1 MKIESVRIQNF
12 RAFANETVFF
22 DDYTCLVGP
31 NGSGKSTILTAL
43 NIFFRDT
50 ANASTDLVNLG
61 KEDFHRCDTSH
72 PITITVTFRDLS
84 AEAKDDLKDYVR
96 QDKLVVSSLAKWND
110 DTGSAAV
117 EQHGERLGI
126 EIFRSYFEKEKQ
138 GAAAKDLQ
146 AAFAELKK
154 PFPDL
159 SDAKTKAAM
168 EQALR
173 EYEAAHPEQC
183 TLIPSPDQF
192 YGFSK
197 GTNRL
202 QKYVQWVYVPAV
214 KDATTEQA
222 EAKSTALKRLLSR
235 KGPLADNPGQ
245 IDR

>member
-1 MKIESVRIQNF
+1 MRIASVTIKNF
-12 RAFANETVFF
+12 RVFASETVFF
-22 DDYTCLVGP
+22 DDYTCAVGP

-50 ANASTDLVNLG
+50 VSASTDLVNLG
-61 KEDFHRCDTSH
+61 KEDFHRCDTSQ
-72 PITITVTFRDLS
+72 PITITVTFQDLS
-84 AEAKDDLKDYVR
+84 VEAKADLKDYVR
-96 QDKLVVSSLAKWND
+96 QDKLVISSVATWSD

-126 EIFRSYFEKEKQ
+126 EAFRSYFEKEKQ
-138 GAAAKDLQ
+138 SATAKDLQ

-154 PFPDL
+154 SFPDL

-173 EYEAAHPEQC
+173 EYEAAHPDQC

-202 QKYVQWVYVPAV
+202 QKYVQWVFVPPS
-214 KDATTEQA
+214 KMPQ
-222 EAKSTALKRLLSR
+222 LSR
-235 KGPLADNPGQ
+235 RKRRARLSNDCSPGEFT
-245 IDR
+245 RR